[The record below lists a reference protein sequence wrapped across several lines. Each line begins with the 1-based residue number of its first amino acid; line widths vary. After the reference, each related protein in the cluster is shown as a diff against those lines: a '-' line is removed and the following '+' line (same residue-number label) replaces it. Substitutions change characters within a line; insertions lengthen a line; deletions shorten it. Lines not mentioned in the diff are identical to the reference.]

1 VHYVYVFILICR
13 IKFDKAKPFVVNPL
27 QSVDEESP
35 PTPPLSDDEDLQVPV
50 IFNPNSPVSTE
61 FGSNYRAHLP
71 ELPPPPAG
79 SVGPVKILALKT
91 GPSVSNSDPPMP
103 PPQQPSPQYTDLPMP
118 PPQQPSPQHQAPS
131 SASLLLTARAL
142 VDSASDPPMP
152 PPMQPA
158 PLLSPDEEPPMPPP
172 LFFM

>member
-1 VHYVYVFILICR
+1 MICR

-79 SVGPVKILALKT
+79 AVGPVTILALKT
-91 GPSVSNSDPPMP
+91 GPNVSNSDPPMP
-103 PPQQPSPQYTDLPMP
+103 PPQQQSPQYTDPPMP
-118 PPQQPSPQHQAPS
+118 PPQHQAPS